1 MCQIEICKILGK
13 SWDYQNEVVRLC
25 VPIPNAIVFGRLL
38 IFGQALVGKY
48 LAMVCGREGS
58 FLMEGGAYKI
68 WDLWREWCLKEF
80 SGPLRVR
87 LRKRKFFERE
97 ECKEFQEM

>member
-13 SWDYQNEVVRLC
+13 SWDYQNEVLRLC
-25 VPIPNAIVFGRLL
+25 VHIPNAIVFRRLL
-38 IFGQALVGKY
+38 IFGQALMGKY

-58 FLMEGGAYKI
+58 FSMEGVAYKI
-68 WDLWREWCLKEF
+68 WREWCLKEF
-80 SGPLRVR
+80 SGPYRVR

-97 ECKEFQEM
+97 ECGEFREM